1 MRYDEWFNLQDLLDT
16 SMNRDRTAGAALG
29 TPSPPS
35 MAGSNFSWCLL
46 LVLAVGACCWCLLLV
61 LHSSQA
67 YLRAAHG
74 ASGSAPAEVTIR
86 IRAMAVV

>member
-1 MRYDEWFNLQDLLDT
+1 MRWRVVQPAGSPRYLNESRQNGRGRL
-16 SMNRDRTAGAALG
+16 RDAFAALDG
-29 TPSPPS
+29 RQQ
-35 MAGSNFSWCLL
+35 AG
-46 LVLAVGACCWCLLLV
+46 LLLV